1 MRPVSDIRD
10 PNDLFAAD
18 AAREAQAERDKQ
30 RRLQEIADFKWLASH
45 EQGRRFLLRLLSM
58 SGQFRTSMT
67 GNSHTFFNEGMRNFG
82 LMLIA
87 EFNEHSLKAYVK
99 MLEEAKANE

>member
-18 AAREAQAERDKQ
+18 AARDAQAERDRQ

-45 EQGRRFLLRLLSM
+45 EQGRRFLWRLLSM
-58 SGQFRTSMT
+58 SGQFRSSMT

-82 LMLIA
+82 LALIA

-99 MLEEAKANE
+99 MLEEMKE